1 MKYDLNVTEFG
12 ASKKRESGG
21 RKKRKKSKRVE
32 GTTSLSR
39 LLEVVEQ
46 NVRGLANTM
55 TTKKKV
61 GRLSTWPSGQLQ
73 KEKLRF

>member
-1 MKYDLNVTEFG
+1 MHQRSERVEG
-12 ASKKRESGG
+12 GKRE
-21 RKKRKKSKRVE
+21 KKSKRVE

-73 KEKLRF
+73 KAKLRF

>member
-1 MKYDLNVTEFG
+1 MVHQRSERVEG
-12 ASKKRESGG
+12 GKRE
-21 RKKRKKSKRVE
+21 KKSKRVE

-61 GRLSTWPSGQLQ
+61 GGLGTWPSGQLQ
-73 KEKLRF
+73 KVKLRF

>member
-1 MKYDLNVTEFG
+1 MVHQRSERVEG
-12 ASKKRESGG
+12 GKRE
-21 RKKRKKSKRVE
+21 KKSKRVE

-46 NVRGLANTM
+46 NVHGLANTM

-73 KEKLRF
+73 KAKLRF

>member
-1 MKYDLNVTEFG
+1 MVHQRSERVEG
-12 ASKKRESGG
+12 GKRE
-21 RKKRKKSKRVE
+21 KKSKRVE

-61 GRLSTWPSGQLQ
+61 GGLATWHSGQLQ
-73 KEKLRF
+73 KAKLRF

>member
-1 MKYDLNVTEFG
+1 MEG
-12 ASKKRESGG
+12 GKRE
-21 RKKRKKSKRVE
+21 KKSKRVE

-46 NVRGLANTM
+46 NVRGLANIM

-61 GRLSTWPSGQLQ
+61 GGLGRAPGTVDNCRKQN
-73 KEKLRF
+73 